1 MTRRIGPGAAALC
14 AVLIGALITPA
25 MGPAAAQE
33 FLRRIPD
40 VVEPE
45 PNGPVRID
53 TRGLRVNF
61 PVDPAEL
68 PQRLSVPLSEAC
80 GRLAFNQIRHGEY
93 YVIIAPNGAEPERY
107 GYAHGNGL
115 NLRDP
120 EGLRGPEQVYLF
132 FRDGTSECE
141 VYAFAQ
147 P

>member
-1 MTRRIGPGAAALC
+1 VTRLAAA
-14 AVLIGALITPA
+14 IALLGLLTA
-25 MGPAAAQE
+25 AAPAAAQE

-45 PNGPVRID
+45 PNGGPVRID

-80 GRLAFNQIRHGEY
+80 GRLAFNQVQHGEY
-93 YVIIAPNGAEPERY
+93 FVIITPRNGEPTRY
-107 GYAHGNGL
+107 GFANGNGF

-120 EGLRGPEQVYLF
+120 EGLSGAEQVYLF